1 MSGPPDQAAE
11 PKQYVVA
18 RIQDALARDP
28 RVGELDIHA
37 KIVGQD
43 VFLNGSVPTED
54 RREAISV
61 VVDELLP
68 DHEVH
73 NQIAVTNPTSET
85 VTEEL
90 P

>member
-1 MSGPPDQAAE
+1 MSGPPDPAAE

-18 RIQDALARDP
+18 RIHDALARDP
-28 RVGELDIHA
+28 RVGELDVHA

-43 VFLNGSVPTED
+43 VFLNGSVPTAD